1 MNEPTREP
9 MSRAEMLDALDA
21 HGRATGHAVARDRAH
36 AEGVWHGAVH
46 VWVLTP
52 AGVVVLQRRARA
64 KDLGGGKV
72 DVSVGGH
79 LAAGETWLAGLRE
92 AEEELGVVLEFGDVV
107 HLGRFPSERAYPDGR
122 VDREWQDELVAV
134 VDQPLESYVLAC
146 AEVEVLYEVPL
157 VRAVALWRDGT
168 SVPAAGWD
176 CQQRVNDALLVTDDV
191 IEPARAGTLAALE
204 RVAAWWAVRT
214 EDF

>member
-1 MNEPTREP
+1 MSESTSELPTE
-9 MSRAEMLDALDA
+9 AEMLDALDA
-21 HGRATGHAVARDRAH
+21 DGRRTGDEVARDRAH

-52 AGVVVLQRRARA
+52 AGAVVLQRRARG

-92 AEEELGVVLEFGDVV
+92 AEEELGVVLDFGDVV
-107 HLGRFPSERAYPDGR
+107 HLGRFPSERSYPDGR
-122 VDREWQDELVAV
+122 IDREWQDELVAV
-134 VDQPLESYVLAC
+134 VDQPLDAYVVPC

-157 VRAVALWRDGT
+157 VHALALWRDGAP
-168 SVPAAGWD
+168 VPAAGWD
-176 CQQRVNDALLVTDDV
+176 CQQRVNDALLVEDDL
-191 IEPARAGTLAALE
+191 IAPARAGTLAALQ
-204 RVAAWWAVRT
+204 RVAAWWATRT
-214 EDF
+214 DP

>member
-1 MNEPTREP
+1 MSEPKNELT
-9 MSRAEMLDALDA
+9 SGAEMLDALDA
-21 HGRATGHAVARDRAH
+21 DGRPTGVAIERDRAH
-36 AEGVWHGAVH
+36 VEGVWHGAVH

-52 AGVVVLQRRARA
+52 AGAVVLQRRARG

-92 AEEELGVVLEFGDVV
+92 TDEELGVELDFGDVV

-122 VDREWQDELVAV
+122 VDLEWQDELVAI
-134 VDQPLESYVLAC
+134 VDQPLDAYVVPC

-157 VRAVALWRDGT
+157 ARAIALWRDGT
-168 SVPAAGWD
+168 PVPAPGWD
-176 CQQRVNDALLVTDDV
+176 CQQRVNDALLVADDL
-191 IEPARAGTLAALE
+191 IAPARACTLAALE
-204 RVAAWWAVRT
+204 RVMVWWVART
-214 EDF
+214 DA